1 VRVWALLLL
10 GAAACTDHLGP
21 ALAER
26 LAARGLAAS
35 VVCKGGACIATET
48 ATGKQFAIATTVE
61 DGRVVEWHPLATI
74 VDTRQLSRDVSA
86 QRRGWAAVGCERD
99 VMVLAKDEAT
109 TCVLWD
115 LLRPRL
121 LAVTATG
128 EPAHPLRWAV
138 ITRH

>member
-1 VRVWALLLL
+1 MKLALLLC
-10 GAAACTDHLGP
+10 ATACTDHLGP

-26 LAARGLAAS
+26 LAAAGLPAS

-61 DGRVVEWHPLATI
+61 GSRVIEWHALATI
-74 VDTRQLSRDVSA
+74 IDTRQLSRDVSA

-115 LLRPRL
+115 VLRPRL

-128 EPAHPLRWAV
+128 EAAHPLRWAV
-138 ITRH
+138 ITRR